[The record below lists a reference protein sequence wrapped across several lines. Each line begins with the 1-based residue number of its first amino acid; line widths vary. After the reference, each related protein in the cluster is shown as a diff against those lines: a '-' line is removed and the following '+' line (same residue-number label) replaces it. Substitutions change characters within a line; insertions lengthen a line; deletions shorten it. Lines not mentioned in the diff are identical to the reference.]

1 MTFLFFKLRKKD
13 GFYAQ
18 SERKKPLLAFAL
30 CKIEE
35 DALPHISHFVNSG
48 LLKPAQ
54 WLPFVIV
61 VEKVLG
67 QISF

>member
-48 LLKPAQ
+48 LLKASTVAEVGKKYPKR
-54 WLPFVIV
+54 V
-61 VEKVLG
+61 
-67 QISF
+67 